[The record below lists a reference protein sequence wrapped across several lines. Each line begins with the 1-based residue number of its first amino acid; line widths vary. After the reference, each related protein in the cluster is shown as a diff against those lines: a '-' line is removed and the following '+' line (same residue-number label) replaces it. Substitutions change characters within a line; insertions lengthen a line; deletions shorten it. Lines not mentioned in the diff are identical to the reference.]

1 MKKENVIKSISFLL
15 ALVLVCV
22 GFVIKSEQKLKEYKM
37 VIKNGYSKSLDDF
50 GTSINNIS
58 LTLNKARLVTTPKQ
72 ISNMAARLLCEAEL
86 SKSAL
91 AQLPQAKELPALNK
105 FLSQVGNYAISVS
118 NSLISGEELSGEQ
131 LKNIEN
137 LSDTANKISD
147 LVTTSQITFNNGE
160 YWASELDK
168 EIEKITDE
176 TLSESLASIDN
187 EFSDYPTLIYD
198 GPYSD
203 HILEK
208 EPTMTKNAK
217 TISESEALAV
227 AAKVAK
233 CDIDELKFDGFVD
246 GNIPSYRF
254 CNNTTTVTV
263 SKNGGY
269 AVNMR
274 KNAESKGTTLSYEQ
288 AHEKAKRYLNFIGM
302 NGFTETYYFT
312 SEGVCVI
319 NFAYLDGETI
329 CYTDLVK
336 VGVAM
341 DSGEIVFFE
350 AGGYL
355 SNHKTRAFNSP
366 KYTSSQARKII
377 SKNLTVKNISLA
389 LIPTNRTEEIRCY
402 EFRCTAEDNTEV
414 LIYIN
419 TQTLEE
425 EDILILIKSDG
436 GTLVK

>member
-1 MKKENVIKSISFLL
+1 MKKEYVIKITSFLL
-15 ALVLVCV
+15 AAVLVCV
-22 GFVIKSEQKLKEYKM
+22 GFIIKSEQKLQEYKT
-37 VIKNGYSKSLDDF
+37 VLQNGYSKSLDDF

-58 LTLNKARLVTTPKQ
+58 LTLNKARFVTTPKQ

-91 AQLPQAKELPALNK
+91 SQLPQAGELSALNR

-137 LSDTANKISD
+137 LSDTANKITD
-147 LVTTSQITFNNGE
+147 LVTTSQITFNNGD

-168 EIEKITDE
+168 EIEKVTDE
-176 TLSESLASIDN
+176 SLSDSLTAIDD
-187 EFSDYPTLIYD
+187 ELSDYPTLIYD

-208 EPTMTKNAK
+208 EPTMIKDAK
-217 TISESEALAV
+217 AVSENEALIV
-227 AAKVAK
+227 AAKVSK
-233 CDIDELKFDGFVD
+233 CDKTTLEFDGFVE
-246 GNIPSYRF
+246 GNIPFYRF
-254 CNNTTTVTV
+254 RNNTTTVNV
-263 SKNGGY
+263 SKNGGF
-269 AVNMR
+269 AVSMR
-274 KNAESKGTTLSYEQ
+274 KNAESKGTSLSYEQ
-288 AHEKAKRYLNFIGM
+288 ALEKAKRYLNFIGM
-302 NGFTETYYFT
+302 KGFTETYYFT

-319 NFAYLDGETI
+319 NFAFLDGETV

-341 DSGEIVFFE
+341 NSGEIVFLE
-350 AGGYL
+350 SSGYL

-366 KYTSSQARKII
+366 KYTTEEAKKII
-377 SKNLTVKNISLA
+377 SKNLTVKSSSLA

-402 EFRCTAEDNTEV
+402 EFRCTTEDNTEV

-425 EDILILIKSDG
+425 EDILILLKSDG
-436 GTLVK
+436 GTMVK